1 VDPRRPAVDS
11 ATEFAGRPLEG
22 SDDPSWKRWR
32 RTSRSTPSRT
42 STRAKP
48 SENRTLPPALS
59 DHVGVS
65 DEGIPVVQDEVRYS
79 LLTRSFVQRYG
90 VAVISALSALVLA
103 RLIVPYADAPV
114 YSLLVGSV
122 VVSVWYGGFGPGLV
136 TLVIGWSIGP
146 FLLVGMGMR
155 SGIHSEDDFLRWAV
169 PLGVGLMVVWI
180 YLLLRRGQQRAAT
193 AAMVAEETTREMEA
207 LQLLATALS
216 AAVTQDDVAHALVDR
231 TPRLIGARG
240 GSVALVD
247 GDEIVILD
255 PESAASQ
262 THRPGLRLSTR
273 TRAPIARAAAE
284 NGVIVVR
291 SRTELTTRF
300 PDGAAMTPYAHAAI
314 AVPLR
319 IAGDVVGSMSFLYDH
334 DTEIDDD
341 VVAISIIAADLG
353 GQALER
359 ALLYERERQSR
370 QALDRILRVAPRF
383 HMDTEEHAGAAIC
396 REARVTFGS
405 DFAEIWHV
413 DGEDLELVW
422 REPHV
427 EPATGAMPETPL
439 PLDALP
445 GLRRAV
451 EQLEVTFVP
460 DVVELVEGPLLQYAR
475 RLGVRSWLWAP
486 IVAGGQAERVVLISW
501 HAVVSE
507 PDPSTV
513 LLARRFADHA
523 GLALEQIDRRA
534 AQAQAARRAERTRR
548 LQLVT
553 AALSQAATPAAVC
566 DACLDHAMAAVG
578 ADAGMIG
585 SIRPATDEVEL
596 VSARGYSDESLERWQ
611 TIPLAE
617 EMPLS
622 RAITSNEAIWELP
635 ASDGRAPSTA
645 TPADEFRYRL
655 ALPLQIG
662 AGARGAIQLAFRE
675 AREISEEDRQLLL
688 ALASQSAQAFERS
701 RLFDEERRLRRRS
714 ERLQSM
720 TAALSGS
727 VTRLDV
733 ASVAVSEIIAAVDA
747 DAGALAVVAEERRQ
761 LALLTESGYEADGV
775 ASWLEVPVDTATPA
789 NRALKRRVTRLYE
802 TIDEIVDEFPAVA
815 TELTRTGHE
824 SFLFVPLVVAGRA
837 EGVLVTSWKE
847 RTTLT
852 QDERSFV
859 QTLAN
864 QCAQALE
871 RARHFESERTIAET
885 LQRSVLP
892 ASLPQVAGISIAAR
906 YLPGTTEVEVGGD
919 WFDAIQL
926 RNGRLGLVVGDVVG
940 KGVRSAATMAQLRNG
955 LRAIALDQMKPSST
969 IERLNRLMDGVS
981 ESSFATV
988 VYLVIDPAA
997 GVCRFTS
1004 AGHPPPLAVYPDGR
1018 AEYLEG
1024 GRGLPLG
1031 TVAEPS
1037 YTQDTV
1043 EVPIGSTLILYTDGL
1058 IERRD
1063 QTIDEGLAQLREAA
1077 LVGPLD
1083 PERLVDHVLHE
1094 LVGAG
1099 QRRDD
1104 IAILAVRL
1112 LVVAPHPLR
1121 LRLPAA
1127 NGSLSIVRDALR
1139 TWLEPAPVTKAEAG
1153 EIVLAAWEACA
1164 NAVEHALAPTEE
1176 CFTFSSC
1183 GSRWA
1188 TRGPGTRSASGGTA
1202 GSDSS

>member
-1 VDPRRPAVDS
+1 VA
-11 ATEFAGRPLEG
+11 
-22 SDDPSWKRWR
+22 
-32 RTSRSTPSRT
+32 
-42 STRAKP
+42 
-48 SENRTLPPALS
+48 
-59 DHVGVS
+59 
-65 DEGIPVVQDEVRYS
+65 DEGVPGARADGAPYGV
-79 LLTRSFVQRYG
+79 LTRSFVQRYG
-90 VAVISALSALVLA
+90 VAVISALSALILA

-114 YSLLVGSV
+114 YSLLVGAV
-122 VVSVWYGGFGPGLV
+122 VVSVWYGGFGPGVV
-136 TLVIGWSIGP
+136 TLVVGWSVGP
-146 FLLVGMGMR
+146 FLLVGMGSG
-155 SGIHSEDDFLRWAV
+155 SGIHSQDDLLRWLV

-180 YLLLRRGQQRAAT
+180 YLLLRRGQLRAAT
-193 AAMVAEETTREMEA
+193 AAVAAEESTREMEA
-207 LQLLATALS
+207 LQRLASALS
-216 AAVTQDDVAHALVDR
+216 AAVTQNDVAHALVDR

-247 GDEIVILD
+247 GDELVIVD
-255 PESAASQ
+255 PASAASQ
-262 THRPGLRLSTR
+262 THRPGLRLSLR

-291 SRTELTTRF
+291 TRTELTTRF
-300 PDGAAMTPYAHAAI
+300 PDGAAMTPYAHAAV

-319 IAGDVVGSMSFLYDH
+319 IAGDVVGSMSFLYDR
-334 DTEIDDD
+334 DTDIDED
-341 VVAISIIAADLG
+341 VVAITVIAADLG

-383 HMDTEEHAGAAIC
+383 HLDTAEHAGAAIC

-413 DGEDLELVW
+413 DGEELELLW
-422 REPHV
+422 REPHGD
-427 EPATGAMPETPL
+427 PSATPVPDTPV

-445 GLRRAV
+445 GLRAAV

-460 DVVELVEGPLLQYAR
+460 DVVEVLQGRLLQYVR

-486 IVAGGQAERVVLISW
+486 IVAGGQSERVLLISW
-501 HAVVSE
+501 HALVSE

-523 GLALEQIDRRA
+523 GLALEQIYRRE

-548 LQLVT
+548 LQQVT
-553 AALSQAATPAAVC
+553 AALSQAATPAAVG
-566 DACLDHAMAAVG
+566 DACLEHAMAAVG
-578 ADAGMIG
+578 ADAGLIG
-585 SIRPATDEVEL
+585 LVRPATDEVEL
-596 VSARGYSDESLERWQ
+596 ISAQGYAESLARWQ
-611 TIPLAE
+611 TIPLSDD
-617 EMPLS
+617 MPLS
-622 RAITSNEAIWELP
+622 KAITTGEPIWELSP
-635 ASDGRAPSTA
+635 SDARARAMVPE
-645 TPADEFRYRL
+645 DDFRSRL
-655 ALPLQIG
+655 ALPLTIG
-662 AGARGAIQLAFRE
+662 SGGRGAIQLAFRE
-675 AREISEEDRQLLL
+675 VHELSEEDRELLL

-714 ERLQSM
+714 ERLQSL

-727 VTRLDV
+727 VTQLDV
-733 ASVAVSEIIAAVDA
+733 ANVAVSEIIGAVDA

-761 LALLTESGYEADGV
+761 LAMLIETGYEVDGV
-775 ASWLEVPVDTATPA
+775 ESWLEVPLDAATPA
-789 NRALKRRVTRLYE
+789 TRAIKRRATRLYE
-802 TIDEIVDEFPAVA
+802 TIDEIAAESPGAA
-815 TELTRTGHE
+815 TELARTGHA
-824 SFLFVPLVVAGRA
+824 SFLFAPLVVGGRA

-847 RTTLT
+847 ETTLT
-852 QDERSFV
+852 QEERSFV

-864 QCAQALE
+864 LCAQALE

-892 ASLPQVAGISIAAR
+892 VSLPQVDGIRIAAR

-926 RNGRLGLVVGDVVG
+926 PNGRLGLVVGDVVG
-940 KGVRSAATMAQLRNG
+940 KGVRSAATMAQLRNA
-955 LRAIALDQMKPSST
+955 LRAFALDQMKPSST
-969 IERLNRLMDGVS
+969 IARLNRLMEEVS

-988 VYLVIDPAA
+988 VYLVIDPEA

-1004 AGHPPPLAVYPDGR
+1004 AGHPPPLAVYPNGS

-1031 TVAEPS
+1031 TVSEPS
-1037 YTQDTV
+1037 YTQDTI

-1063 QTIDEGLAQLREAA
+1063 QTIDEGLDQLRAAA
-1077 LVGPLD
+1077 LAGPLD
-1083 PERLVDHVLHE
+1083 PERLVEHVLQQ

-1104 IAILAVRL
+1104 VAILAVRL
-1112 LVVAPHPLR
+1112 LVAAPHPLR
-1121 LRLPAA
+1121 LRLPTG
-1127 NGSLSIVRDALR
+1127 NNSLDVVRDALR
-1139 TWLEPAPVTKAEAG
+1139 TWLERAPVSTTQAG

-1164 NAVEHALAPTEE
+1164 NAVEHALEPTEE
-1176 CFTFSSC
+1176 CFTFTAELADHVVRISVGDTGTWNPERVRGNRGLGLQLMRSLMSSVDIE
-1183 GSRWA
+1183 
-1188 TRGPGTRSASGGTA
+1188 TGPAGTKVVLEHELAESAPVG
-1202 GSDSS
+1202 

>member
-1 VDPRRPAVDS
+1 MI
-11 ATEFAGRPLEG
+11 
-22 SDDPSWKRWR
+22 DDGVPVA
-32 RTSRSTPSRT
+32 
-42 STRAKP
+42 RA
-48 SENRTLPPALS
+48 
-59 DHVGVS
+59 
-65 DEGIPVVQDEVRYS
+65 DEAPYG

-90 VAVISALSALVLA
+90 VAVISALSALILA

-114 YSLLVGSV
+114 YSLLVGAV
-122 VVSVWYGGFGPGLV
+122 VVSVWYGGFGPGFV
-136 TLVIGWSIGP
+136 TLVIGWSVAP
-146 FLLVGMGMR
+146 FLLVGMGSR
-155 SGIHSEDDFLRWAV
+155 SGIHSQDDLLRWLV

-193 AAMVAEETTREMEA
+193 AAVAAEESTREMEA
-207 LQLLATALS
+207 LQHLASALS
-216 AAVTQDDVAHALVDR
+216 AAVTQNDVAHALVDR

-247 GDEIVILD
+247 GDEVVIVD
-255 PESAASQ
+255 PVQAASP
-262 THRPGLRLSTR
+262 THRPGLRLSMR

-300 PDGAAMTPYAHAAI
+300 PDSAAMTPYAHAAV

-319 IAGDVVGSMSFLYDH
+319 VAGDVVGSMSFLYDR
-334 DTEIDDD
+334 DTDIDED
-341 VVAISIIAADLG
+341 VVAITVIAADLG

-383 HMDTEEHAGAAIC
+383 HLDTAEHAGAAIC

-413 DGEDLELVW
+413 DGEELELVW
-422 REPHV
+422 RDPHG
-427 EPATGAMPETPL
+427 ESSARSMPDTPV

-445 GLRRAV
+445 GLRTAV

-460 DVVELVEGPLLQYAR
+460 DVVELLQGRLRQYAR

-486 IVAGGQAERVVLISW
+486 IVAGGQAERVLLISW

-507 PDPSTV
+507 PEASTV

-523 GLALEQIDRRA
+523 GLALEQIDRRE

-548 LQLVT
+548 LQQVT

-566 DACLDHAMAAVG
+566 DACLEHAMAALS
-578 ADAGMIG
+578 ADAGLIG
-585 SIRPATDEVEL
+585 SVRPATDEVEL
-596 VSARGYSDESLERWQ
+596 ISARGYADELLEGRQ
-611 TIPLAE
+611 TIPLSE
-617 EMPLS
+617 DTPLA
-622 RAITSNEAIWELP
+622 RAITSGEPIWELSP
-635 ASDGRAPSTA
+635 SDGRRRA
-645 TPADEFRYRL
+645 TPVPGDDFGGRL
-655 ALPLQIG
+655 ALPLTIG
-662 AGARGAIQLAFRE
+662 AGARGAIELAFRN
-675 AREISEEDRQLLL
+675 ARELSEEDRQWLL
-688 ALASQSAQAFERS
+688 AVASQSAQAFERS

-727 VTRLDV
+727 VTQLDV
-733 ASVAVSEIIAAVDA
+733 ANVAVSEIIEAVDA
-747 DAGALAVVAEERRQ
+747 DACALAVVTDERRQ
-761 LALLTESGYEADGV
+761 LAMLTERGYDADGV
-775 ASWLEVPVDTATPA
+775 ETWLEAPLDTATPA
-789 NRALKRRVTRLYE
+789 TRAIKRRATRLYE
-802 TIDEIVDEFPAVA
+802 TIDEIAHESPQAGR
-815 TELTRTGHE
+815 ELAGTGHA
-824 SFLFVPLVVAGRA
+824 SFLFVPLVVGGRA
-837 EGVLVTSWKE
+837 EGVLVASWKE
-847 RTTLT
+847 QTTLT
-852 QDERSFV
+852 QEDRSFV

-864 QCAQALE
+864 LCAQALE

-892 ASLPQVAGISIAAR
+892 VSLPQVDGIRIAAR

-926 RNGRLGLVVGDVVG
+926 PNGRLGLVVGDVVG
-940 KGVRSAATMAQLRNG
+940 KGVRSAATMAQLRNA
-955 LRAIALDQMKPSST
+955 LRAFALDQMKPSST
-969 IERLNRLMDGVS
+969 IARLNRLMEGVS

-988 VYLVIDPAA
+988 VYLVIDRVA

-1031 TVAEPS
+1031 TVSEPS

-1043 EVPIGSTLILYTDGL
+1043 DVPIGSTLILYTDGL

-1063 QTIDEGLAQLREAA
+1063 QTIDEGLDQLREAA
-1077 LVGPLD
+1077 SAGPLD
-1083 PERLVDHVLHE
+1083 PERLVEHVLQE

-1099 QRRDD
+1099 ERRDD
-1104 IAILAVRL
+1104 IAILAVRV
-1112 LVVAPHPLR
+1112 LVAAPHPLR
-1121 LRLPAA
+1121 LRLPTG
-1127 NGSLSIVRDALR
+1127 NDSLDVVRDALR
-1139 TWLEPAPVTKAEAG
+1139 TWLEHAPVSTSQAG

-1164 NAVEHALAPTEE
+1164 NAVEHAVEPTEE
-1176 CFTFSSC
+1176 CFTFTAELADHVVRISVGDTGAWNPERVRGNRGLGLQLMRSLMSSVDIE
-1183 GSRWA
+1183 
-1188 TRGPGTRSASGGTA
+1188 TGPSGTKVVLEHELAETA
-1202 GSDSS
+1202 PVG